1 MKVDY
6 EEFEEFFK
14 RHIVLMKAKSATPKR
29 IGPN

>member
-14 RHIVLMKAKSATPKR
+14 RHIVLMKAKSATPR
-29 IGPN
+29 G